1 MTRER
6 GQTLV
11 EFALVIPLV
20 LLLFMG
26 VFDFGRA
33 FFAYNNVSNA
43 AREGSRTAIVNQN
56 VTDITN
62 RAADQATSLGLN
74 RTNAS
79 CSTESGVCVSFK
91 TADLSADC
99 SSSLAPGCVAIVTAK
114 YTFHAITP
122 IISVIFSSLVVSSTS
137 KQPIES
143 VCTGGGCPIP

>member
-1 MTRER
+1 MSRER

-11 EFALVIPLV
+11 EFAIVIPLV

-33 FFAYNNVSNA
+33 IYAYNSVSNA

-56 VTDITN
+56 VNDITN
-62 RAADQATSLGLN
+62 RAADQATALGLD
-74 RTNAS
+74 RTSAS
-79 CSTESGVCVSFK
+79 CSAESGVCVSFK
-91 TADLSADC
+91 EADLSADC
-99 SSSLAPGCVAIVTAK
+99 SALAPGCVAVVTAK

-122 IISVIFSSLVVSSTS
+122 IISAIVNSLVVSSTS